1 MLSTVVDQD
10 PASDVVY
17 AEAKGEGYDAK
28 VLRKIVSLRK
38 KDPAQR
44 TRGGGAA

>member
-17 AEAKGEGYDAK
+17 AEKGEGYDAK